1 MLLIGNRSNPQNPYV
16 LMMMM
21 MMVIGTVMVT
31 MEVDGGKDKCEAVCL
46 ICLMTIESPKIE
58 RIFRFNNL
66 FLSPL
71 FSSCRPVI

>member
-46 ICLMTIESPKIE
+46 ICLMTIGAQK
-58 RIFRFNNL
+58 
-66 FLSPL
+66 
-71 FSSCRPVI
+71 